1 MPTIF
6 AANESS
12 VTVNGTAVEGVVA
25 LEYHRRQARSNMY
38 ALGSAERIGMV
49 SGPSDV
55 EGRLTV
61 ASTSPGLDALG
72 PSDSFQVI
80 ANLKRG
86 DTSLTVT
93 LDECFLTE
101 KGFALSVG
109 EHGQAVYAFSASRV
123 TEKQ

>member
-1 MPTIF
+1 MPTII
-6 AANESS
+6 AANES
-12 VTVNGTAVEGVVA
+12 TVMVGTDTIDGVRS
-25 LEYHRRQARSNMY
+25 LQYRRQQQRLNVY
-38 ALGSAERIGMV
+38 ALGSAERIGMI
-49 SGPSDV
+49 SGPSSV
-55 EGRLTV
+55 EGRLPV

-86 DTSLTVT
+86 DTALTVT

-101 KGFALSVG
+101 KTFALSVG
-109 EHGQAVYAFSASRV
+109 EHGEAVYAFTAARV